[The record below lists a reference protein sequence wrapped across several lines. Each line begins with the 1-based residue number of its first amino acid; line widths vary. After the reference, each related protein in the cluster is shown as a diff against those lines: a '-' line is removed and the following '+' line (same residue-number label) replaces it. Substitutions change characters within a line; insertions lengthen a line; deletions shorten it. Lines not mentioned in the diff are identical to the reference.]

1 MNDWTDK
8 TPMEQILYTAE
19 SIPISSDPRWSDIV
33 AKDTALNKI
42 SDIARAELFPA
53 ETQAAPVE
61 MNGDGDTLEELNAAK
76 KQGRG
81 FVEMLQITG
90 RPRVPVHKDSVLDH
104 PLGCYRITAKHAD
117 RFDAECMSFA
127 VWARAAIGRGM
138 RLYCPVEVLSSN
150 SFDRIKYNG
159 SGIWGEGINNVGFCW
174 EAAISFSPWTAIPP
188 AAAPAGEGPKGAK
201 ACGETLPLGAGT
213 HDDPRPHHC
222 LLPAGHEG
230 RHFCHICGIYWD
242 SVEPPPAKDA
252 PTLRDVAKMAA
263 ALNTGQDCDPA
274 HHTLVI
280 AAMDALHGP
289 PKPAMDWQAALQHI
303 VIDAERALCNG
314 STLNRDGANVIHC
327 LKDRAKTALQQAG
340 IAGAKGGT
348 E

>member
-1 MNDWTDK
+1 MKDILDLCRLNL
-8 TPMEQILYTAE
+8 MEE
-19 SIPISSDPRWSDIV
+19 HVEDS
-33 AKDTALNKI
+33 TALAAIDIARRRAVTRIEPPEVTQEMMDRHHEENTKLRK
-42 SDIARAELFPA
+42 DIARAELFPA
-53 ETQAAPVE
+53 E
-61 MNGDGDTLEELNAAK
+61 
-76 KQGRG
+76 
-81 FVEMLQITG
+81 
-90 RPRVPVHKDSVLDH
+90 
-104 PLGCYRITAKHAD
+104 
-117 RFDAECMSFA
+117 
-127 VWARAAIGRGM
+127 
-138 RLYCPVEVLSSN
+138 
-150 SFDRIKYNG
+150 
-159 SGIWGEGINNVGFCW
+159 
-174 EAAISFSPWTAIPP
+174 
-188 AAAPAGEGPKGAK
+188 PAGEEPKGAK